1 MGRLGSNLFQL
12 LSSIRSF
19 PESAHIEMISE
30 GDEVAIA
37 TIIQYNIHTKWYTYH
52 FARYKLKL
60 FISEMSVSV
69 DEMWCALQK
78 FYFI

>member
-30 GDEVAIA
+30 GDEAAIA
-37 TIIQYNIHTKWYTYH
+37 LLYSITYIQNDGYFLVQNDIHII
-52 FARYKLKL
+52 
-60 FISEMSVSV
+60 
-69 DEMWCALQK
+69 LQDTN
-78 FYFI
+78 